1 MAKFKVLITDP
12 LSEEGLKL
20 LEAHPDIEFE
30 VVGKKKP
37 EELVQIIEPYDILLV
52 RSGTKVTREVI
63 ERAKNLKLIGR
74 AGVGLD
80 NIDVEAATEKGVVV
94 VNAPSGNTISTAEH
108 TWALLMAMMR
118 KIPQAYES
126 LKKGEWNR
134 KAFLGN
140 EVYGKTLGIVGL
152 GRIGSEVAKR
162 ALAFGMR
169 VIGYDPFITK
179 EKADRLGIELVSSI
193 DELLPMVD
201 IITFHIPLTEETRH
215 LLNRE
220 RIYRL
225 KQGAWVVNCARGG
238 IVEEEALYEALKEG
252 HLSGAALD
260 VFEKEPPEGS
270 PLLELP
276 NVVFTPHLGAST
288 KEAQINVAVEI
299 AQEVINFVDYGFVK
313 NAVNIPSFDPA
324 EMKEIAPF
332 MELAEK
338 IGTFQSQVAPGR
350 AEVIELLFIGGLAEK
365 NVTPLV
371 SAFLKGYFE
380 TALGDT
386 VNYLNSMKIAR
397 ERGIKV
403 LQFKI
408 NESEGYSNLFASIV
422 KAGEKKRVV
431 AGTVFEDKHPRIVK
445 IDDFFLEFSPKG
457 YVLLLENRDVPGV
470 IGKVGSILG
479 ENGVNI
485 AGLHLGRTAP
495 GKRAVSVIIVD
506 SSIPEEVLRKIE
518 QEPEIFSARLIKL

>member
-1 MAKFKVLITDP
+1 MPKYRVLITDP
-12 LSEEGLKL
+12 LSEEGLKIL
-20 LEAHPDIEFE
+20 NSHPDIECE

-63 ERAKNLKLIGR
+63 EKAKNLKLIGR

-80 NIDVEAATEKGVVV
+80 NIDVEAATEKGIVV
-94 VNAPSGNTISTAEH
+94 VNAPSGNTVSTAEH

-126 LKKGEWNR
+126 LKRGEWNR
-134 KAFLGN
+134 KAFMGN

-162 ALAFGMR
+162 ALTFGMR
-169 VIGYDPFITK
+169 VVGYDPFITK

-201 IITFHIPLTEETRH
+201 IITFHIPLTDETRH
-215 LLNRE
+215 LLNRD
-220 RIYRL
+220 RIY
-225 KQGAWVVNCARGG
+225 KMKKGARVVNCARGG
-238 IVEEEALYEALKEG
+238 IVDESALYEALKEG
-252 HLSGAALD
+252 HLAGAALD

-288 KEAQINVAVEI
+288 REAQINVAVEI
-299 AQEVINFVDYGFVK
+299 AQEVVNFVDYGFVK

-338 IGTFQSQVAPGR
+338 IGMFQSQVAPGR
-350 AEVIELLFIGGLAEK
+350 VEVIELLFIGGLAEK

-371 SAFLKGYFE
+371 SAFLKGFFE

-386 VNYLNSMKIAR
+386 VNYLNSMRIAR
-397 ERGIKV
+397 DRGIKV

-408 NESEGYSNLFASIV
+408 SETEGYSNLIASVV
-422 KAGEKKRVV
+422 KAGEKKKVV
-431 AGTVFEDKHPRIVK
+431 AGTVFEDKHLRIVK
-445 IDDFFLEFSPKG
+445 IDNFFLEFSPQG
-457 YVLLLENRDVPGV
+457 YVLLLENKDIPGV
-470 IGKVGSILG
+470 IGKVGTILAR
-479 ENGVNI
+479 NGVNR

-495 GKRAVSVIIVD
+495 GERAVSVIIVD
-506 SSIPEEVLRKIE
+506 GPVPENVLKEIE
-518 QEPEIFSARLIKL
+518 NEEEIYSATLVKL